1 MKPFFI
7 LFLFTLS
14 LVGLNAQT
22 QGNAITANLIK
33 ISETSIAVDF
43 VVGPSA
49 NLSGTGNPIS
59 VLLRIPYSSL
69 PNASTII
76 LASSDYGLSL
86 AQAADDGNGYFI
98 YYFEGPFLDLG
109 SPAWDNGVTTR
120 VGVFNV
126 VGSPAN
132 VQLIGGQ
139 YGSGTP
145 NGSGGFQWPGTALL
159 TNNTETN
166 LVSWPINQSL
176 TLPLQ
181 FTEFNL
187 FRSGLSAQL
196 VWTTF
201 SEINTSHFEI
211 QRSANNQAW
220 ETLSQVAAAG
230 HSSTKKNYTYQDPL
244 SSRQDKASGML
255 YYRIKSIDQDQ
266 SFSYSAIKHLQ
277 LGVGA
282 RVNLKN
288 TLVRDRLVIQY
299 QDLNEGI
306 IEFKIV
312 DVQGR
317 VHFVNKTNL
326 NESSGTLEIYQ
337 GINDLPIGVYH
348 LISPNSMGTMSSIRF
363 VKTDN

>member
-1 MKPFFI
+1 
-7 LFLFTLS
+7 
-14 LVGLNAQT
+14 
-22 QGNAITANLIK
+22 
-33 ISETSIAVDF
+33 
-43 VVGPSA
+43 
-49 NLSGTGNPIS
+49 
-59 VLLRIPYSSL
+59 
-69 PNASTII
+69 
-76 LASSDYGLSL
+76 
-86 AQAADDGNGYFI
+86 
-98 YYFEGPFLDLG
+98 
-109 SPAWDNGVTTR
+109 
-120 VGVFNV
+120 
-126 VGSPAN
+126 
-132 VQLIGGQ
+132 
-139 YGSGTP
+139 
-145 NGSGGFQWPGTALL
+145 
-159 TNNTETN
+159 
-166 LVSWPINQSL
+166 
-176 TLPLQ
+176 
-181 FTEFNL
+181 
-187 FRSGLSAQL
+187 
-196 VWTTF
+196 
-201 SEINTSHFEI
+201 
-211 QRSANNQAW
+211 
-220 ETLSQVAAAG
+220 
-230 HSSTKKNYTYQDPL
+230 
-244 SSRQDKASGML
+244 ML